1 MMQYKGYYGHAEYD
15 AEARIFHGD
24 VIGISDVITFQG
36 TTVDEL
42 EEEFHTSVDVYLEHC
57 AEIGKRPEK
66 SYSGRFNVR
75 ISPDLHAALALYA
88 KREGDSLNGV
98 IEKILSQA
106 VL

>member
-1 MMQYKGYYGHAEYD
+1 MMQYKGYYGHVEYD

-66 SYSGRFNVR
+66 SYSGRFNLR
-75 ISPDLHAALALYA
+75 IAPELHAALAFYA
-88 KREGDSLNGV
+88 KREGESLNGAV
-98 IEKILSQA
+98 ERILSQA